1 MTIDEARA
9 HQQYDDCM
17 FCPGCSKL
25 LTGLHGGSRCYTNW
39 IEKKAQQILK
49 NRRMM
54 DIEVKVLIG
63 VVLTSLAGAAVFYI
77 TFLIAVD
84 EVRKD
89 IKRKRHGRR
98 K

>member
-1 MTIDEARA
+1 M
-9 HQQYDDCM
+9 
-17 FCPGCSKL
+17 PV
-25 LTGLHGGSRCYTNW
+25 
-39 IEKKAQQILK
+39 
-49 NRRMM
+49 
-54 DIEVKVLIG
+54 EVKVLIE
-63 VVLTSLAGAAVFYI
+63 VALTSLVGAAVFYI

>member
-1 MTIDEARA
+1 MSVEIKMAI
-9 HQQYDDCM
+9 
-17 FCPGCSKL
+17 G
-25 LTGLHGGSRCYTNW
+25 LTLVT
-39 IEKKAQQILK
+39 
-49 NRRMM
+49 
-54 DIEVKVLIG
+54 
-63 VVLTSLAGAAVFYI
+63 LAGAAIFYI

>member
-1 MTIDEARA
+1 M
-9 HQQYDDCM
+9 
-17 FCPGCSKL
+17 
-25 LTGLHGGSRCYTNW
+25 N
-39 IEKKAQQILK
+39 
-49 NRRMM
+49 
-54 DIEVKVLIG
+54 IEVKVLIG
-63 VVLTSLAGAAVFYI
+63 VALTSLAGAAIFYI

>member
-1 MTIDEARA
+1 
-9 HQQYDDCM
+9 
-17 FCPGCSKL
+17 
-25 LTGLHGGSRCYTNW
+25 
-39 IEKKAQQILK
+39 
-49 NRRMM
+49 M

-63 VVLTSLAGAAVFYI
+63 VVLTSLAAAAVFYI

>member
-1 MTIDEARA
+1 MSVEI
-9 HQQYDDCM
+9 
-17 FCPGCSKL
+17 
-25 LTGLHGGSRCYTNW
+25 
-39 IEKKAQQILK
+39 
-49 NRRMM
+49 
-54 DIEVKVLIG
+54 KVAIG
-63 VVLTSLAGAAVFYI
+63 VTLVSLAGAAIFYI